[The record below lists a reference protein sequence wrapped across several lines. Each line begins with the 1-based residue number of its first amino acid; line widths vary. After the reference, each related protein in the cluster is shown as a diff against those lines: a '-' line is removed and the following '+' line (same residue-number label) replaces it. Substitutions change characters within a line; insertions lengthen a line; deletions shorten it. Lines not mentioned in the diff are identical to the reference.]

1 MAEVACA
8 VCGMPFE
15 EEGALDMGASRL
27 ERGGRT
33 FWFCCPPCEREF
45 LADPAKFG
53 A

>member
-1 MAEVACA
+1 MSEAACA

-15 EEGALDMGASRL
+15 EEGALELGAIRIS
-27 ERGGRT
+27 RGGKVY
-33 FWFCCPPCEREF
+33 WFCSPPCEKEF